1 MTFPFWLLIVVNNL
15 DAGAITSVTPF
26 QTKAECVSS
35 QRVIE
40 GIKPDQAAR
49 FNVFD
54 AQRSVLCETVTGRE
68 RLNK

>member
-1 MTFPFWLLIVVNNL
+1 MTFPFWLLIVINNL
-15 DAGAITSVTPF
+15 DAGAITSVTQF
-26 QTKAECVSS
+26 QTEAECVSS

-40 GIKPDQAAR
+40 GIKPEAGAR

-54 AQRSVLCETVTGRE
+54 AQRSVICEMVTGRE

>member
-1 MTFPFWLLIVVNNL
+1 MTFPFWLLIVINNL
-15 DAGAITSVTPF
+15 DGAAVTSVTPF
-26 QTKAECVSS
+26 ETEEEYVSS

-40 GIKPDQAAR
+40 GIKPRQGAR

-54 AQRSVLCETVTGRE
+54 AQRSVLCEMVTGRE